1 MPADNKTG
9 GCANS
14 LNTGAVYLLDY
25 SNYPLYDYFVFMGD
39 DHIPRTQ
46 GWDKAFIQALGQ
58 NTGIVYGDD
67 LLQGANLP
75 TAFGMSRDLVNE
87 LRGMTFPGCVHLFF
101 DNFVK
106 QLGLDLEYLK
116 YLPDVIIE
124 HLHTAIR
131 QRRVYRGIGICIVQR
146 QRGYYVCRQ
155 RRGLVGK
162 IRPARETAKPA
173 AALFYKR
180 SKRTTKLLK
189 VQSQDVVE
197 LILIL
202 PAVLHRTNRQRRNR
216 WNNQLASDRKIGHYL
231 RPSGRTSTRGTPNCH

>member
-1 MPADNKTG
+1 MAMKMCVVVPSRGRPENAERLAQAFKDTNTEADLYVIIDNDDPKWNEYAKSENYKKLPADNKTG
-9 GCANS
+9 GCAKS
-14 LNTGAVYLLDY
+14 LNTGAVYLLDITKF
-25 SNYPLYDYFVFMGD
+25 PLYDYFVFMGD

-124 HLHTAIR
+124 HLHPIAGKAEMDEGYARVNQPKWYEQDLLTL
-131 QRRVYRGIGICIVQR
+131 QRYFTSPDYAELVRKYR
-146 QRGYYVCRQ
+146 
-155 RRGLVGK
+155 
-162 IRPARETAKPA
+162 
-173 AALFYKR
+173 
-180 SKRTTKLLK
+180 
-189 VQSQDVVE
+189 
-197 LILIL
+197 
-202 PAVLHRTNRQRRNR
+202 
-216 WNNQLASDRKIGHYL
+216 
-231 RPSGRTSTRGTPNCH
+231 

>member
-1 MPADNKTG
+1 MKMCVVVPSRGRPENAERLAQAFKDTNTEADLYIVIDNDDPKWNEYAKSENYKKLPADNKTG
-9 GCANS
+9 GCAKS
-14 LNTGAVYLLDY
+14 LNTGAVYLLDITKF
-25 SNYPLYDYFVFMGD
+25 PLYDYFVFMGD

-124 HLHTAIR
+124 HLHPVAGKAEMDEGYA
-131 QRRVYRGIGICIVQR
+131 RVNQPKWY
-146 QRGYYVCRQ
+146 
-155 RRGLVGK
+155 
-162 IRPARETAKPA
+162 END
-173 AALFYKR
+173 
-180 SKRTTKLLK
+180 LLTLQK
-189 VQSQDVVE
+189 Y
-197 LILIL
+197 
-202 PAVLHRTNRQRRNR
+202 
-216 WNNQLASDRKIGHYL
+216 LASMEYAELVRKY
-231 RPSGRTSTRGTPNCH
+231 R

>member
-1 MPADNKTG
+1 MAMKMCVVVPSRGRPENAERLAQAFKDTNTEADLYIVIDNDDPKWNEYAKSENYKKLPADNKTG
-9 GCANS
+9 GCAKS
-14 LNTGAVYLLDY
+14 LNTGAVYLLDITKF
-25 SNYPLYDYFVFMGD
+25 PLYDYFVFMGD

-124 HLHTAIR
+124 HLHPVAGKAEMDEGYA
-131 QRRVYRGIGICIVQR
+131 RVNQPKWYEND
-146 QRGYYVCRQ
+146 
-155 RRGLVGK
+155 L
-162 IRPARETAKPA
+162 
-173 AALFYKR
+173 
-180 SKRTTKLLK
+180 
-189 VQSQDVVE
+189 
-197 LILIL
+197 LIL
-202 PAVLHRTNRQRRNR
+202 QKY
-216 WNNQLASDRKIGHYL
+216 LASMEYAELVRKY
-231 RPSGRTSTRGTPNCH
+231 R

>member
-1 MPADNKTG
+1 MAMKMCVVVPSRGRPENAERLAQAFKDTNTEADLYIVIDNDDPKWNEYAKSENYKKLPADNKTG
-9 GCANS
+9 GCAKS
-14 LNTGAVYLLDY
+14 LNTGAVYLLDITKF
-25 SNYPLYDYFVFMGD
+25 PLYDYFVFMGD

-58 NTGIVYGDD
+58 STGIVYGDD

-124 HLHTAIR
+124 HLHPVAGKAEMDEGYA
-131 QRRVYRGIGICIVQR
+131 RVNQPKWY
-146 QRGYYVCRQ
+146 
-155 RRGLVGK
+155 
-162 IRPARETAKPA
+162 END
-173 AALFYKR
+173 
-180 SKRTTKLLK
+180 LLTLQK
-189 VQSQDVVE
+189 Y
-197 LILIL
+197 
-202 PAVLHRTNRQRRNR
+202 
-216 WNNQLASDRKIGHYL
+216 LASMEYAELVRKY
-231 RPSGRTSTRGTPNCH
+231 R

>member
-1 MPADNKTG
+1 MAMKMCVVVPSRGRPENAERLAQAFKDTNTEADLYIVIDNDDPKWNEYAKSENYKKLPADNKTG
-9 GCANS
+9 GCAKS
-14 LNTGAVYLLDY
+14 LNTGAVYLLDITKF
-25 SNYPLYDYFVFMGD
+25 PLYDYFVFMGD

-124 HLHTAIR
+124 HLHPVAGKAEMDEGYA
-131 QRRVYRGIGICIVQR
+131 RVNQPKWYENDLLTLQKYLGSVEYAELVRKYR
-146 QRGYYVCRQ
+146 
-155 RRGLVGK
+155 
-162 IRPARETAKPA
+162 
-173 AALFYKR
+173 
-180 SKRTTKLLK
+180 
-189 VQSQDVVE
+189 
-197 LILIL
+197 
-202 PAVLHRTNRQRRNR
+202 
-216 WNNQLASDRKIGHYL
+216 
-231 RPSGRTSTRGTPNCH
+231 